1 MSTDL
6 LALEV
11 PRHVH
16 RPNGESRIVA
26 THDDLETAVREG
38 WFVDPNKMT
47 EPERHA
53 LTNPDSLGL
62 VADHVNEVIS
72 SLRKRPRKP

>member
-1 MSTDL
+1 MSADL
-6 LALEV
+6 RSLDV

-38 WFVDPNKMT
+38 WFVDPNNMT
-47 EPERHA
+47 EPERA
-53 LTNPDSLGL
+53 PLFPAAVPTRGPG
-62 VADHVNEVIS
+62 
-72 SLRKRPRKP
+72 RPRKP